1 MSTILSGQEPVAR
14 VRIQGTTSWGTRKH
28 VSGEVT
34 GDLSGK
40 HALYIVYNI
49 KNDNSAGANIFN
61 IYFEPKAEGVSVSDL
76 TIKASD
82 FVVEESGTLDKLT
95 GCIQST
101 STDTRICL
109 GEVDFGEDGSKY
121 SAVGIDFANGWSTDG
136 WAILYAGQDFE
147 SASPFVQI
155 ALDETNGYQIYYTFV
170 DSMAYLK
177 GPNHDGVF
185 EGAQAT
191 FVKPTGVQ
199 KVWFTFKDGNG
210 NIRSVKFFENQLQPE
225 DLVQDG
231 DGRPGWWGK
240 SVLRFPSERAGYSEI
255 SVKRLST
262 ESTPAVP
269 MGDDSEFKDVRLDGD
284 SWGWTKK
291 GFIAD
296 YGEVDFGSGE
306 YDQVIVY
313 VKRDGDSGLS
323 RFLEVYIDEVKDE
336 NMIASIWADL
346 HMKEF
351 YPIAK
356 NIESITGT
364 HRVLVRWTDGGP
376 NLRAVEFSKGA
387 KWEEGLVCGIQIV
400 DELPSDKAFRVKFE
414 GSPEGVAEPW
424 SYEILANGRREDSGN
439 IGYTKNGTVI
449 KLFDSSAADKLIDF
463 GNGYTDIVVDHACD
477 KTWLGEIDDAN
488 FSFYLDLDPNGQYSS
503 DDWSNNLSTILSGQ
517 EPVARVRIQGTTSW
531 GTRKHVSGE
540 VTGDLSGKHALY
552 IVYNIKNDNS
562 AGANIFNIYFE
573 PNGEPTSV
581 QATGAVESVNV
592 FVADGQIIV
601 KAAESVKVATYTL
614 SGAGISETI
623 ASAGTNTYDA
633 APGFYIVKV
642 TDKNGTVTTYKVLV
656 K

>member
-1 MSTILSGQEPVAR
+1 MNKNTLLAGLLSLF
-14 VRIQGTTSWGTRKH
+14 S
-28 VSGEVT
+28 
-34 GDLSGK
+34 
-40 HALYIVYNI
+40 
-49 KNDNSAGANIFN
+49 
-61 IYFEPKAEGVSVSDL
+61 VSVMAQDRI
-76 TIKASD
+76 IKAPD
-82 FVVEESGTLDKLT
+82 FVIEESGVLDKLT
-95 GCIQST
+95 GCIQNTS

-109 GEVDFGEDGSKY
+109 GEVDFGETGDKY
-121 SAVGIDFANGWSTDG
+121 AAAGIDFANGWSTDG

-147 SASPFVQI
+147 SASPFAQI
-155 ALDETNGYQIYYTFV
+155 TLDETNGYQIYYTFV

-177 GPNHDGVF
+177 GTNHDGVF

-199 KVWFTFKDGNG
+199 KVWLTFKDGNG

-269 MGDDSEFKDVRLDGD
+269 MGDDSEFKDVRINEETGA
-284 SWGWTKK
+284 WGWLKT

-296 YGEVDFGSGE
+296 YGDIDFTAGG

-313 VKRDGDSGLS
+313 AKRDGDPGLS
-323 RFLEVYIDEVKDE
+323 RYFEVYIDEVKDE

-356 NIESITGT
+356 NIESISGT
-364 HRVLVRWTDGGP
+364 HKVLVKWTGEGP
-376 NLRAVEFSKGA
+376 DLKAVEFSKGA
-387 KWEEGLVCGIQIV
+387 NWEEGLVCGVQIV
-400 DELPSDKAFRVKFE
+400 DELPSDNAFRVKFE

-424 SYEILANGRREDSGN
+424 AYEVMANGQYESGGN
-439 IGYTKNGTVI
+439 IGFTKNGTVI
-449 KLFDSSAADKLIDF
+449 KLYDSSSADKLIDF
-463 GNGYTDIVVDHACD
+463 GNGYTDIVVDHASE
-477 KTWLGEIDDAN
+477 KTWLGEIEDAN
-488 FSFYLDLDPNGQYSS
+488 FAFYLDLDPNGQYSS
-503 DDWSNNLSTILSGQ
+503 DDWSNNLETILEGH

-540 VTGDLSGKHALY
+540 VTGDLSGKHTLY
-552 IVYNIKNDNS
+552 MVYNIKNDNS
-562 AGANIFNIYFE
+562 AGANVFNIYFE
-573 PNGEPTSV
+573 PKDITGV
-581 QATGAVESVNV
+581 QKITAVEDVKVYAVN
-592 FVADGQIIV
+592 GQIIV
-601 KAAESVKVATYTL
+601 NTIDPVKVTTYTL
-614 SGAGISETI
+614 SGADMSETV

-642 TDKNGTVTTYKVLV
+642 TDKNGTVATYKVFV